1 MGRSFQVP
9 LKGDPDAL
17 ASRAEQLA
25 RQVDAEFTGDG
36 KAGCFAAGGVE
47 GQYEVQGENVTVT
60 ISKKPLVAPW
70 WLVEEKVRSF
80 FV

>member
-9 LKGDPDAL
+9 LKGDADAL
-17 ASRAEQLA
+17 ASRAEELA
-25 RQVDAEFTGDG
+25 RQAGAEFTGDG
-36 KAGCFAAGGVE
+36 KAGRFAGGGVE
-47 GQYEVQGENVTVT
+47 GQYEVEGESITVT

-70 WLVEEKVRSF
+70 SLVEEKVRSF